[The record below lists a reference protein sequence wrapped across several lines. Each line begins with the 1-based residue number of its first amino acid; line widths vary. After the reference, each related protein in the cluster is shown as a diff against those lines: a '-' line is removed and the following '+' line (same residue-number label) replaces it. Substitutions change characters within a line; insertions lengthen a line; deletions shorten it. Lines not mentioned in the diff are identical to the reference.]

1 MAAVEA
7 WSLIYRSVDKRIL
20 CVDPLKPTKRST
32 SHSVSMYCMIRSEWR
47 QQM

>member
-7 WSLIYRSVDKRIL
+7 WALIYWSVDKRIL
-20 CVDPLKPTKRST
+20 CVDPLKPSKRSA
-32 SHSVSMYCMIRSEWR
+32 SHSVSMYCMLSSECR